1 MRDSIKVMVVDD
13 EPLIR
18 KAIKTELNERNE
30 SVPCQMN
37 DDGEVTSRPIEVI
50 DTVPGA
56 LPLLSALRDPN
67 KPKPDYLLLDMELQ
81 GEPTGGI
88 RVAEKVCRDFRND
101 NGFPIRIIIL
111 SGRFDN
117 PAEALPPEQRQQRML
132 EIGKVVFDAL
142 SHGASAFVSKNAAGG
157 FSIENIVRAIACLER
172 GERYYFNYP
181 VMMTLTELAG
191 NMVERYSILQPD
203 FEVSDVER
211 SVLLY
216 EAAGCTAHEIAFN
229 LDNPCE
235 NDKSIQDK
243 QKELSRKMDIPNKSG
258 ARVAKAIQYGI
269 ITPSEVKFLKR

>member
-1 MRDSIKVMVVDD
+1 MSDPVKVMVVDD

-18 KAIKTELNERNE
+18 KAIKMELNSRNE
-30 SVPCQMN
+30 SVECRMN
-37 DDGEVTSRPIEVI
+37 DDGEVTVRKIEVI
-50 DTVPGA
+50 DTFSGA
-56 LPLLSALRDPN
+56 LPLLSALRDPD
-67 KPKPDYLLLDMELQ
+67 KPKPDYLLLDMEFQ

-88 RVAEKVCRDFRND
+88 RIAEKVSREFRND
-101 NGFPIRIIIL
+101 KGYPIRIIIL

-117 PAEALPPEQRQQRML
+117 PAEAIPDDQRQLRML

-142 SHGASAFVSKNAAGG
+142 AHGASAFVSKNAVDG

-181 VMMTLTELAG
+181 VMMTLTELAHC
-191 NMVERYSILQPD
+191 MVDRYSILQPNFD
-203 FEVSDVER
+203 VSEVER
-211 SVLLY
+211 NVLLY

-229 LDNPCE
+229 LENPCE

-243 QKELSRKMDIPNKSG
+243 QKELSRKMGIPNKSG